1 MANKKL
7 NAVITIGGAVSSS
20 LIGAL
25 GATKGKILQVGSALK
40 SLESQQRLTA
50 QAIQTFGKMGKNVDG
65 LRAKYA
71 AITAQ
76 VDKLRAA
83 HQRLAKVEAA
93 KQANQARR
101 GDLRGQMV
109 DAVAVGATVAAPIVA
124 AAQFE
129 KAMMGVA
136 KQVAGARDASGEF
149 TSVYH
154 EMGKSIQQLAREVP
168 LATTDIADMVTAA
181 ARMGVANED
190 LIAFTKTAAMM
201 ASAFELPAA
210 ELTDS
215 MGKIA
220 GLFKIPVKDIG
231 TLADAINYLDD
242 NAISKGGD
250 IIDFLTRTGGVA
262 SSVKV
267 TGNEMA
273 ALGSTLLTLGERAET
288 ASTATNAIFQKL
300 GNAKGGTKKFK
311 AAMEE
316 LGLSLDQVQ
325 KGMQVDASGTLLM
338 VLDKIGSM
346 PRDTQLGIMTDLV
359 GLEHSDTMAKL
370 ANGTDELRKQ
380 IAMAN
385 SEAAKNS
392 MAKEFAVTLKSTTA
406 QYQLMKNVGFELAV
420 NIGSV
425 LLPAVNA
432 LFKGITPIVTAVS
445 DFARENPKLTQ
456 AIVGT
461 VVALG
466 ALKVASIAAGY
477 AMTFVRGG
485 ALQVAGALAGAR
497 AQMLLTS
504 IASKSF
510 GTSMVASK
518 GGLLGMAT
526 RVLPMMAGGIKAV
539 GVALATNPIGAIV
552 AGIAAAGFMV
562 YRHWSGVKAFL
573 VGTFEGVT
581 NGLAPLVTT
590 FRSFGAALAP
600 LSPIFGKVV
609 GWLSSAW
616 TWFTNLLQPVVYSQT
631 ELGKAGAAGKSFG
644 EAMATGINF
653 VLTPLNALITGLT
666 WVANNIGGVLD
677 KAVAFKNAV
686 GDGIGGA
693 WDKTKNFFGG
703 GEGEASGPTVPA
715 QGGALPEVPQMA
727 SERGKGGSQYTD
739 NSQNSI
745 QVVQQPGE
753 DAKALARRI
762 AEEQERQRQVRQR
775 GAMHD
780 GAVTQ

>member
-20 LIGAL
+20 LIGSLAN
-25 GATKGKILQVGSALK
+25 TKGKLLEVGSALK
-40 SLESQQRLTA
+40 NLEAQQKLVSHS
-50 QAIQTFGKMGKNVDG
+50 IKTFGAMGKNVDG

-71 AITAQ
+71 TITTQ
-76 VDKLRAA
+76 VDKLRVA
-83 HQRLAKVEAA
+83 HERLAKIQSA
-93 KQANQARR
+93 KQANLSNRA
-101 GDLRGQMV
+101 DLRGQLF
-109 DAVAVGATVAAPIVA
+109 DAVAVGATVSAPIVA

-129 KAMMGVA
+129 KSMMGVA

-149 TSVYH
+149 TAVYH

-311 AAMEE
+311 EAMGE
-316 LGLSLDQVQ
+316 LGLSLDAVQ

-338 VLDKIGSM
+338 VLDKIQSM

-359 GLEHSDTMAKL
+359 GLEHADTLAKL

-392 MAKEFAVTLKSTTA
+392 MAKEFGVTLKSTTA
-406 QYQLMKNVGFELAV
+406 QYQLMKNIGFELAV

-425 LLPAVNA
+425 LLPAVNG
-432 LFKGITPIVTAVS
+432 LFKGITPVVTAVS
-445 DFARENPKLTQ
+445 DFSREHPKLTQ

-466 ALKVASIAAGY
+466 ALKVATIASGY
-477 AMTFVRGG
+477 AMTFVKGG
-485 ALQVAGALAGAR
+485 ALQMAGALAGAR
-497 AQMLLTS
+497 GQLLLTS
-504 IASKSF
+504 IATRAF
-510 GTSMVASK
+510 GASSLAASGGVA
-518 GGLLGMAT
+518 GMGA
-526 RVLPMMAGGIKAV
+526 RALPMMAGGIRAV
-539 GVALATNPIGAIV
+539 GLALATNPIGLIV
-552 AGIAAAGFMV
+552 TGIATAGLLI
-562 YRHWSGVKAFL
+562 YRYWDGIKAFM
-573 VGTFEGVT
+573 VGTFDGVSS
-581 NGLAPLVTT
+581 GLQPLVHT
-590 FRSFGAALAP
+590 FTE
-600 LSPIFGKVV
+600 FGKVLAPIKPLFDLI
-609 GWLSSAW
+609 GGALSSAW
-616 TWFTNLLQPVVYSQT
+616 TWFTNLLGPVVFTQD

-644 EAMATGINF
+644 ESLAAGITF
-653 VLTPLNALITGLT
+653 VLTPLNLLITGLT
-666 WVANNIGGVLD
+666 WVANNIGAIMD
-677 KAVAFKNAV
+677 KAVAFKNTV

-693 WDKTKNFFGG
+693 WSKTKAFFGG
-703 GEGEASGPTVPA
+703 DDPAADPAAPTTSPNLPAVPK
-715 QGGALPEVPQMA
+715 MA
-727 SERGKGGSQYTD
+727 GERGATSTYEDK
-739 NSQNSI
+739 SQNTFQI
-745 QVVQQPGE
+745 VQQPGQ
-753 DAKALARRI
+753 DQKSLAREV
-762 AEEQERQRQVRQR
+762 AAEQERQRQVRQR